1 MFLSKISINSCM
13 ITQYV
18 MEENIFVDSVYK
30 LLQKQKHWNVRFK
43 TVLKSMVNKALTYQK
58 IR

>member
-30 LLQKQKHWNVRFK
+30 LLQKQKHWNVRLK